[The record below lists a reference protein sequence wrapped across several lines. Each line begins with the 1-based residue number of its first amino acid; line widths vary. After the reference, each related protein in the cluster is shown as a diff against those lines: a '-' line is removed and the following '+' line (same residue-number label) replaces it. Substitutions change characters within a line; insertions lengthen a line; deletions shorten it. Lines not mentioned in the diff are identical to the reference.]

1 MAWRQMPFNRRH
13 TTMRKSL
20 LGATLVLLACAGT
33 GALAQDRDHDR
44 GKPGA
49 DRPGNGP
56 GPGTG
61 PSRPDPGTGAGPGRP
76 GASPGRPGPGR
87 PGPGPARPG
96 PGARFDGRFGHNHYY
111 PSRGYVYGTLP
122 LGAISVGFGGGNYFF
137 HGGVWYRP
145 YSGRYI
151 VVQPPLGIYIN
162 TLPPDYATVWVAG
175 VPYYYA
181 DDVYYNVAPGRGY
194 VVVAPPPGIDT
205 TQTAAPP
212 APAPVAP
219 DPIFYPRNNQSPEQ
233 TEADRRACN
242 AWATTQPQAM
252 ADAKVF
258 ERATDACMDGRG
270 YSVR

>member
-1 MAWRQMPFNRRH
+1 MAQRQMPFNRRPM
-13 TTMRKSL
+13 TMRKSL

-44 GKPGA
+44 GRPGADRPGA

-56 GPGTG
+56 GPG
-61 PSRPDPGTGAGPGRP
+61 AGRP
-76 GASPGRPGPGR
+76 GSGR

-111 PSRGYVYGTLP
+111 PSRGYVYGALP
-122 LGAISVGFGGGNYFF
+122 VGAINVGFGGGNYFF

-194 VVVAPPPGIDT
+194 VVVAAPPGVDT
-205 TQTAAPP
+205 TQTAPPP
-212 APAPVAP
+212 APAPAAP
-219 DPIFYPRNNQSPEQ
+219 DPIFYPRNNQSAAQ
-233 TEADRRACN
+233 TEADRRDCN
-242 AWATTQPQAM
+242 AWATSQPQAM

-258 ERATDACMDGRG
+258 QRATEACMDGRG
-270 YSVR
+270 YTVR